1 MGKRLVLKQWRLIK
15 SYEAFNPEKVDYRTL
30 FVEAHKQMNEAKQSA
45 EKEAPVAGEPQKTT
59 KEAKAEKTEEPKPAE
74 TPKEGPKPSESDI
87 RMSQTKLAKGLV
99 VLSSQELQAYHQ
111 MLEGIQSQLAAKQ
124 IDMEKAKEYYKHC
137 ESKDFLFHFIGNLT
151 QQADAA
157 IKTGKFDTKFN
168 RWAMDLQKHNML
180 RQKLL
185 QKEWI
190 SSPGTYKSKLTSS
203 GEFYKQLEAVLTD
216 HLGANHNVALFL
228 RAGAQIVELQLKA
241 IVSPTSD

>member
-30 FVEAHKQMNEAKQSA
+30 FVEAHKQMNEAKQSE
-45 EKEAPVAGEPQKTT
+45 EKEVPVAGEPQKTV
-59 KEAKAEKTEEPKPAE
+59 KEAKPEKTDEPKPAE

-216 HLGANHNVALFL
+216 HLGANHKVALFL
-228 RAGAQIVELQLKA
+228 RAGAQIVELELKA